1 MYCPEC
7 GYKIEEQDAL
17 FCPECGMKV
26 YEELEQVGKTAHV
39 KSLYGIILTNVF
51 LLARKFNVSENDVR
65 SSLQHFI
72 QEKEIF
78 GVHYRLA
85 DVSYYT
91 YYKKNILGFSKKLCM
106 KEQVS
111 LWTCMDVLMDIHD
124 EEVEGKKPM
133 SQYLFIIGGDDV
145 IPMPC
150 VRHYASDCPDATID
164 TDILYA
170 YPYGEKALTM
180 LEEGVLFECSPQFMV
195 GRLPIEEDTSME
207 DWCNYL
213 ERALNCS
220 RGIPVKGAYA
230 QCDPNWKNVSAVV
243 ADSLIENDWLMNLD
257 GYLPDDYYYQ
267 RLILSPRI
275 DAGSVEQVFR
285 TDASLY
291 YYNLHGSD
299 ALEERAYF
307 GRTVS
312 KLMDFPVLY
321 PEHMCT
327 CVSPNIVVCEACYGA
342 RFIGLDKWH
351 SMLLASL
358 YSRTLL
364 YVGSSRVAWGAE
376 DPHFM
381 TGYEVLVPQCADVIA
396 HTFIDKVMR
405 GHSSGEA
412 MLLARMRLLEMDYTP
427 HSLASVVEFN
437 LFGDPSLGM
446 EVSMREVFDIS
457 ACKMARKSYVMQKM
471 EAFDDKSH
479 NSPLQQVRQA
489 VDNNIRQIHLEISNY
504 LYRFYGIE
512 PRTSCNVCRLEYLD
526 GRRELNF
533 VYKVSS
539 DGIVPMEYVVRTT
552 EEGKV
557 KSVIVTK

>member
-26 YEELEQVGKTAHV
+26 YEGLEQVGKTAHV

-180 LEEGVLFECSPQFMV
+180 LEEGVLFE
-195 GRLPIEEDTSME
+195 
-207 DWCNYL
+207 
-213 ERALNCS
+213 
-220 RGIPVKGAYA
+220 
-230 QCDPNWKNVSAVV
+230 
-243 ADSLIENDWLMNLD
+243 
-257 GYLPDDYYYQ
+257 
-267 RLILSPRI
+267 
-275 DAGSVEQVFR
+275 
-285 TDASLY
+285 
-291 YYNLHGSD
+291 
-299 ALEERAYF
+299 
-307 GRTVS
+307 
-312 KLMDFPVLY
+312 
-321 PEHMCT
+321 
-327 CVSPNIVVCEACYGA
+327 
-342 RFIGLDKWH
+342 
-351 SMLLASL
+351 
-358 YSRTLL
+358 
-364 YVGSSRVAWGAE
+364 
-376 DPHFM
+376 
-381 TGYEVLVPQCADVIA
+381 
-396 HTFIDKVMR
+396 
-405 GHSSGEA
+405 
-412 MLLARMRLLEMDYTP
+412 
-427 HSLASVVEFN
+427 
-437 LFGDPSLGM
+437 
-446 EVSMREVFDIS
+446 
-457 ACKMARKSYVMQKM
+457 
-471 EAFDDKSH
+471 
-479 NSPLQQVRQA
+479 
-489 VDNNIRQIHLEISNY
+489 
-504 LYRFYGIE
+504 
-512 PRTSCNVCRLEYLD
+512 
-526 GRRELNF
+526 
-533 VYKVSS
+533 
-539 DGIVPMEYVVRTT
+539 
-552 EEGKV
+552 
-557 KSVIVTK
+557 